1 MLSGSSPYK
10 RSVVAAV
17 SALLLIVQ
25 TPGMVQAA
33 DQGKLAQTRKR
44 IAEIRKKLAEA
55 RGRQSAIK
63 SQVAALDKQI
73 ASLNRQIETGQ
84 HDLSRLES
92 GVRTVSADIEKLE
105 AKYKAATEASNE
117 RARKLYKAGPGQA
130 LSRIF
135 SANSLVEF
143 MRLQFWFQVA
153 SEIDG
158 KTMIDTARVKSE
170 LAERRDDLSKIK
182 SDVTQRKVW
191 VEQQLDL
198 AQGAR
203 ADRDVALQSVNKEVE
218 HHEEDIDALEA
229 ESRRLTQALKA
240 STTVS
245 RAVGGVVGAAS
256 RSGFVWPVRGGVTSG
271 FGRRG
276 GRMHSGL
283 DIDGNTG
290 EPIRAAK
297 AGRVAGVGCGG
308 GYGICTII
316 DHGGGVT
323 SLYAHQSRRA
333 ISGGQVSAGQ
343 VIGYVGCTGSC
354 TGSHLHFE
362 IRVNGSPRNPR
373 GFLP

>member
-1 MLSGSSPYK
+1 MRSGSSPYK
-10 RSVVAAV
+10 RPVVATV
-17 SALLLIVQ
+17 SALLLVLQ
-25 TPGMVQAA
+25 TPGVSQAVE
-33 DQGKLAQTRKR
+33 QGKLEKTRKR
-44 IAEIRKKLAEA
+44 IAEIRSRLADA
-55 RGRQSAIK
+55 KGRQSVIK
-63 SQVAALDKQI
+63 AQVTALDKQI

-92 GVRTVSADIEKLE
+92 GVRTVSAEIQKLE
-105 AKYKAATEASNE
+105 ARYYAATQASNE
-117 RARKLYKAGPGQA
+117 RARRLYKAGPGQA

-158 KTMIDTARVKSE
+158 RTMINTARVKSE
-170 LAERRDDLSKIK
+170 LAERRDDLHKIK
-182 SDVTQRKVW
+182 SDVSERRAW
-191 VEQQLDL
+191 VEKQLDL

-218 HHEEDIDALEA
+218 HHEEDIEALEL

-240 STTVS
+240 SSSVS

-271 FGRRG
+271 FGPRG

-297 AGRVAGVGCGG
+297 AGQVAGVGCGG
-308 GYGICTII
+308 GYGICTVI

-323 SLYAHQSRRA
+323 TLYAHQSRKA
-333 ISGGQVSAGQ
+333 ISGGQVSTGQ

-362 IRVNGSPRNPR
+362 VRVNGSPRNPR

>member
-1 MLSGSSPYK
+1 MPPRSSSLK
-10 RSVVAAV
+10 RSVVSVV
-17 SALLLIVQ
+17 SALLLLSQ
-25 TPGMVQAA
+25 LPGFAQAA
-33 DQGKLAQTRKR
+33 DQAKADQTRKK
-44 IAEIRKKLAEA
+44 IAEIRKKLSEA
-55 RGRQSAIK
+55 KGRQSAIK
-63 SQVAALDKQI
+63 AQVGALDQQI
-73 ASLNRQIETGQ
+73 ASLNKQIQTGQ

-92 GVRTVSADIEKLE
+92 GVRTVSAEIAKLE
-105 AKYKAATEASNE
+105 ARYEAATQASNE
-117 RARKLYKAGPGQA
+117 RARRLYKAGPGQA

-170 LAERRDDLSKIK
+170 LAERRDDLNKIK
-182 SDVTQRKVW
+182 TDVGERRAW
-191 VEQQLDL
+191 VEQQLDV

-203 ADRDVALQSVNKEVE
+203 ADRDVALQSVNAEVE

-229 ESRRLTQALKA
+229 ESRRLTQTLKA
-240 STTVS
+240 SSAVS
-245 RAVGGVVGAAS
+245 RSAGGAVSAVS
-256 RSGFVWPVRGGVTSG
+256 RGGFVWPVRGSVTSG
-271 FGRRG
+271 YGPRG

-297 AGRVAGVGCGG
+297 SGQVAGVGCGG

-333 ISGGQVSAGQ
+333 VGGGQVSAGE

-362 IRVNGSPRNPR
+362 VRVNGSPRNPR
-373 GFLP
+373 SFLP